1 MKILT
6 TTLHAIDNCGSC
18 LQAYALQQHL
28 LSLGHQNEII
38 DYRPDYAR
46 NNGNPLKNFIKS
58 IVFHKQMKERWRVFD
73 TFVKE
78 HLILTSQ
85 TFSSYEE
92 VKRSNLEADVF
103 VTGSDQVWN
112 DYFPCGRDPV
122 YYLSFTDKK
131 KISYAASVG
140 RSLTESAGLDTLC
153 DKIRDFDA
161 VSVREKNTPAELA
174 KKGIS
179 ATWVCDPTLLHKKD
193 FYEKIMHSKETVEYL
208 LVYLTEKSELLDEVI
223 RKYREEKNGKVIYV
237 GSFLNR
243 CDCDVNYTDVGPRE
257 FVGLIANAS
266 MVIAGSYHALLFS
279 CIFQKEFVILPYKN
293 NARME
298 QFLDYIECKK
308 RYLSDG
314 VNENTLETIEWQM
327 INDKID
333 ELVDKSKDWLN
344 NRLYEDGTE
353 TND

>member
-18 LQAYALQQHL
+18 LQAYALQQFL
-28 LSLGHQNEII
+28 ISLGHQNEII

-46 NNGNPLKNFIKS
+46 NNGKPFKNFVKK
-58 IVFHKQMKERWRVFD
+58 IVFYKQMKARWQVFD
-73 TFVKE
+73 YFVKDY
-78 HLILTSQ
+78 LILTPNQ
-85 TFSSYEE
+85 FHSYQDI
-92 VKRSNLEADVF
+92 KEADLQADLF

-122 YYLSFTDKK
+122 YYLSFTKQK

-140 RSLTESAGLDTLC
+140 KSPITKEALDVLC
-153 DKIRDFDA
+153 EKIKDFHA
-161 VSVREKNTPAELA
+161 ISVRERSTPDELA
-174 KKGIS
+174 SRGIES
-179 ATWVCDPTLLHKKD
+179 AWVCDPTLLHKKET
-193 FYEKIMHSKETVEYL
+193 YEKIMVSKETGEYL
-208 LVYLTEKSELLDEVI
+208 LVYLTEKSEMLDAVI
-223 RKYREEKNGKVIYV
+223 RAYREKKNVRVVYV

-257 FVGLIANAS
+257 FLGLIANAS

-298 QFLDYIECKK
+298 QFLEYIECND
-308 RYLSDG
+308 RYILNAEMSAEIGAIDWD
-314 VNENTLETIEWQM
+314 N
-327 INDKID
+327 INGKISQ
-333 ELVDKSKDWLN
+333 LVEQSKDWLN
-344 NRLYEDGTE
+344 KNLMQ
-353 TND
+353 